1 MVARSRKTSLFSRS
15 TDGGKRFTE
24 TLRAIERR
32 AADGPLTLGELF
44 SICGPQG
51 HAFVAIFLVLPFLQP
66 VPLPGISSAIGIVLV
81 IVGAFVTLQ
90 RPPWLP
96 RRLRDLV
103 VQPDVVLRICARL
116 EKLLGRLEKVVQ
128 PRGQWLFSQR
138 WFRLTNGAIWI
149 IHALVFSLP
158 LPIPLTNFFPAV
170 VILLLALGTLEED
183 FRVIAVSY
191 VAALLNVLFFGGL
204 IVLPT
209 LGWKALTP

>member
-1 MVARSRKTSLFSRS
+1 MVARSRKTSLFSAS
-15 TDGGKRFTE
+15 TDGGTRFTE

-32 AADGPLTLGELF
+32 AEDGPLTLGELF
-44 SICGPQG
+44 AICGPQG

-81 IVGAFVTLQ
+81 IVGAFVALQ

-96 RRLRDLV
+96 QRLRSLV

-116 EKLLGRLEKVVQ
+116 ERLLGRLEKVVQ
-128 PRGQWLFSQR
+128 TRGQWLFPQR
-138 WFRLTNGAIWI
+138 WFRLTNGTIWI

-170 VILLLALGTLEED
+170 VILLLAVGTLEED

-204 IVLPT
+204 VALPT